1 MSLLFSYP
9 SIEANSLKLPSI
21 ETIPLQSCPNTSLVK
36 NLKKSK
42 VGAKYKKVVLPPL
55 LSCISRIGE
64 QLINGLNRR
73 KQPFV

>member
-21 ETIPLQSCPNTSLVK
+21 ETIPLQSCPNTSSVK

-42 VGAKYKKVVLPPL
+42 VGLSTKRLSYPIAL
-55 LSCISRIGE
+55 LQRSRIGE

>member
-21 ETIPLQSCPNTSLVK
+21 ETIPLQSCPNTSSVK

-42 VGAKYKKVVLPPL
+42 VG
-55 LSCISRIGE
+55 LSTKRLSYPHCSPAE
-64 QLINGLNRR
+64 KNW
-73 KQPFV
+73 